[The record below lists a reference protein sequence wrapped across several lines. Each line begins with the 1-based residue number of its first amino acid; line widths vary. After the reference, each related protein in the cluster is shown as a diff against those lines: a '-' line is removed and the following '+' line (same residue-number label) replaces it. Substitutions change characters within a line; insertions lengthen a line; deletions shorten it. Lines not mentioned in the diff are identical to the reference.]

1 MLICAGGM
9 LAISLSSM
17 LLQFARQK
25 ARELEDY
32 QSLSLTG
39 TGLEGE
45 DEPAVKKRKIAKQ
58 VGFAGALSEV

>member
-1 MLICAGGM
+1 
-9 LAISLSSM
+9 M

-32 QSLSLTG
+32 QSLSLMG